1 MSFRPIGASSEQAIK
16 INIQQPFST
25 DGLRDLLLA
34 FKGLL
39 ENNYPASCMALGGT
53 VMSLGYQKI
62 VQAGG
67 SCPVVLLTGDTE
79 TSKTT
84 VLKACISLTG
94 TAEVKGL
101 SSSFKYIDN
110 YYFQNNDWLG

>member
-1 MSFRPIGASSEQAIK
+1 MIIDTVIVILSLGTSDDVTITHIK
-16 INIQQPFST
+16 QPFSS
-25 DGLRDLLLA
+25 DGMKELLVA

-39 ENNYPASCMALGGT
+39 TSNYAAACLALGGT
-53 VMSLGYQKI
+53 VMSLGYQRI
-62 VQAGG
+62 IQAGG

-94 TAEVKGL
+94 NCEARG
-101 SSSFKYIDN
+101 
-110 YYFQNNDWLG
+110 

>member
-1 MSFRPIGASSEQAIK
+1 MASIGAISEDKVPLK
-16 INIQQPFST
+16 INQPFT
-25 DGLRDLLLA
+25 AQGFTDLLVA

-39 ENNYPASCMALGGT
+39 ANNYPAACMTLGGT

-62 VQAGG
+62 IQAGG

-84 VLKACISLTG
+84 VLKAAISLTG
-94 TAEVKGL
+94 NSEVKG
-101 SSSFKYIDN
+101 
-110 YYFQNNDWLG
+110 